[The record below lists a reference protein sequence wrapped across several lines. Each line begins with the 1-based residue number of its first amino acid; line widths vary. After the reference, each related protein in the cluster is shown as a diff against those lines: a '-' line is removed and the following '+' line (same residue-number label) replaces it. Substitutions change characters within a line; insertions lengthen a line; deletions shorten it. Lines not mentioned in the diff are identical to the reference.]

1 VRTRATATTAAPDD
15 EFRAA
20 FADEAAFSAWYGRAL
35 PRVYSFLASRCGGPG
50 PLAEELTQQTFVEAL
65 RKRRSFDG
73 RSDVITWLCG
83 IGRHKLADHFRR
95 LEREERRRMRIVS
108 EAGRSSETGPWAM
121 SDERDA
127 IERALAGLPARQ
139 RAALIF
145 HHLDG
150 MNVAEI
156 GRLIGRSESAVE
168 SLLARARENFRK
180 AYEGRI
186 GG

>member
-1 VRTRATATTAAPDD
+1 MRTTLAGTPTTQVDA
-15 EFRAA
+15 FRAA
-20 FADEAAFSAWYGRAL
+20 FDDEASFAAWYERTL

-50 PLAEELTQQTFVEAL
+50 PLADELTQQTFVEAV
-65 RKRRSFDG
+65 RQRRSFDG

-95 LEREERRRMRIVS
+95 LEREERRERRLAAEHAIS
-108 EAGRSSETGPWAM
+108 GADPWTT

-127 IERALAGLPARQ
+127 IERAVSALPAAQ

-150 MNVAEI
+150 LSLAEV
-156 GRLIGRSESAVE
+156 GALLHRSPSAVQ
-168 SLLARARENFRK
+168 SLLARARENFRA
-180 AYEGRI
+180 AYEDRTDA
-186 GG
+186 

>member
-1 VRTRATATTAAPDD
+1 MRMRATATPAAPID

-20 FADEAAFSAWYGRAL
+20 FADESAFAAWYARTL

-50 PLAEELTQQTFVEAL
+50 PVAEELTQQTFVEAV

-83 IGRHKLADHFRR
+83 IGRHKLADHYRR
-95 LEREERRRMRIVS
+95 LERDERRQIQIVA
-108 EAGRSSETGPWAM
+108 EGRRREETSMWAV

-127 IERALAGLPARQ
+127 IERALGGLPAAQ

-150 MNVAEI
+150 MSTREI
-156 GRLIGRSESAVE
+156 ARLLGRGEGAVE
-168 SLLARARENFRK
+168 SLLARARTNFRK
-180 AYEGRI
+180 AYEGRLD
-186 GG
+186 G

>member
-1 VRTRATATTAAPDD
+1 MRATATSAAAMD

-20 FADEAAFSAWYGRAL
+20 FADETRFAAWYARTL

-50 PLAEELTQQTFVEAL
+50 PLAEELTQQTFVEAV
-65 RKRRSFDG
+65 RKRQSFDG

-83 IGRHKLADHFRR
+83 IGRHKLADHYRR
-95 LEREERRRMRIVS
+95 LEREERRRIQIVT
-108 EAGRSSETGPWAM
+108 EGHLRQASSIWAT

-127 IERALAGLPARQ
+127 IERALARLPAAQ

-150 MNVAEI
+150 MSTREI
-156 GRLIGRSESAVE
+156 ARLLARSDRAVE
-168 SLLARARENFRK
+168 SLLARARTNFRQ
-180 AYEGRI
+180 AYEGRLD
-186 GG
+186 G